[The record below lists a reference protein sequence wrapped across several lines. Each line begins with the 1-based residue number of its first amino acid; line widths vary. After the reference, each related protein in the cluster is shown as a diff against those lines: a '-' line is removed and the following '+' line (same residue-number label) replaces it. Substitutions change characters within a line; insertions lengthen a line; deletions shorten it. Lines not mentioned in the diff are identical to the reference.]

1 MGSDA
6 WGIVGWISMGSG
18 YFIETFDNGYKLL
31 RCPDDKLNEM
41 GHDIAA
47 DKSIGIDKFK
57 KMCKE

>member
-1 MGSDA
+1 MA
-6 WGIVGWISMGSG
+6 KISMENG

-31 RCPDDKLNEM
+31 RYPDDKLNEM

-57 KMCKE
+57 KMCKEWIKSRES